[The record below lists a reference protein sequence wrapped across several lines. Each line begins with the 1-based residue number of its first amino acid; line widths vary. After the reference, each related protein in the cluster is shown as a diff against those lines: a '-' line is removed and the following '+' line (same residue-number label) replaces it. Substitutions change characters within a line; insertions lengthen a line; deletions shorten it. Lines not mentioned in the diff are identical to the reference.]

1 VCGAIRVGLTD
12 PEGNLS
18 VSSIRLW
25 LAAILLLS
33 GAPLLAAP
41 PAPTEARPGLPLS
54 IGQRTVHVF
63 RVPLGMFSPQERVDG
78 ARKRIELA
86 IEQPGE
92 GWTSARPTEQGIQI
106 ELDSKPLF
114 LVLPGDA
121 NTLAGETPE
130 DLANQATRVLQKVW
144 SEARERRD
152 PRAAIDALLR
162 VALATV
168 LLVLALVAM
177 VKLQARLRQALSG
190 HVSKRVEGLAPAL
203 FGRWLERLPVLAGR
217 ALTLCFWTLGMAV
230 AYAYLNFS
238 LSQFVLTRPAA
249 ERLSSSLG
257 ATGGDAMMAVAAS
270 LPGIFVAMIIFLLA
284 WVATRIANEF
294 FAGVETRPIASA
306 KLNAHTAPTTRRIV
320 NTLLWLFAVAM
331 AYPYLPGSHTEAFKG
346 LSVVVGLMASIG
358 ASGIV
363 GQIASGVMIV
373 YTYALTKG
381 EYVRIQEYEGI
392 VSEIGLF
399 ETRLRTGLGEEIS
412 LPNAYV
418 LGNVIRNFS
427 RVDDGNVSVIE
438 TGVTIGYDTPWRQ
451 VHAMLLEAGATVAE
465 VRRDPPARIV
475 QRALSDFYVDY
486 TLVVYVDAQ
495 VQAVRARILSDLNAA
510 ILDCFNRYGV
520 QIMSPHYQRD
530 PETPKLVPEA
540 AWYPPPARPPE

>member
-106 ELDSKPLF
+106 EIDSKPLF

-190 HVSKRVEGLAPAL
+190 HDHLPAGL
-203 FGRWLERLPVLAGR
+203 GRDPQSP
-217 ALTLCFWTLGMAV
+217 T
-230 AYAYLNFS
+230 
-238 LSQFVLTRPAA
+238 
-249 ERLSSSLG
+249 SSS
-257 ATGGDAMMAVAAS
+257 
-270 LPGIFVAMIIFLLA
+270 PG
-284 WVATRIANEF
+284 W
-294 FAGVETRPIASA
+294 
-306 KLNAHTAPTTRRIV
+306 
-320 NTLLWLFAVAM
+320 
-331 AYPYLPGSHTEAFKG
+331 
-346 LSVVVGLMASIG
+346 
-358 ASGIV
+358 
-363 GQIASGVMIV
+363 
-373 YTYALTKG
+373 
-381 EYVRIQEYEGI
+381 
-392 VSEIGLF
+392 
-399 ETRLRTGLGEEIS
+399 
-412 LPNAYV
+412 
-418 LGNVIRNFS
+418 
-427 RVDDGNVSVIE
+427 
-438 TGVTIGYDTPWRQ
+438 
-451 VHAMLLEAGATVAE
+451 
-465 VRRDPPARIV
+465 RRDPSPAQSLTPIPRRQRDASSMPRCGCLPSPWPTPTCPARTPRPS
-475 QRALSDFYVDY
+475 RAC
-486 TLVVYVDAQ
+486 
-495 VQAVRARILSDLNAA
+495 R
-510 ILDCFNRYGV
+510 
-520 QIMSPHYQRD
+520 
-530 PETPKLVPEA
+530 
-540 AWYPPPARPPE
+540 